1 MTMLRHCDLTSQP
14 YILLFDPPISDSII
28 IIIIVIIIIIIII
41 INLKIYNAQIQQKIS
56 VPGHKQAKSFA
67 IKLQCKENF
76 IE

>member
-28 IIIIVIIIIIIII
+28 IIIVIIIII

>member
-14 YILLFDPPISDSII
+14 YILLFDPPISDSI

-56 VPGHKQAKSFA
+56 VPGHKQAKSFV

>member
-28 IIIIVIIIIIIII
+28 IIIIVIIIIIII
-41 INLKIYNAQIQQKIS
+41 NLKIYNAKIQQKIS

>member
-28 IIIIVIIIIIIII
+28 IIIVIIIIII

>member
-14 YILLFDPPISDSII
+14 YILLFDPAISDS
-28 IIIIVIIIIIIII
+28 IIIIII

>member
-1 MTMLRHCDLTSQP
+1 MLRHCDLASQP
-14 YILLFDPPISDSII
+14 YILLFDPPISDS
-28 IIIIVIIIIIIII
+28 IIIIII

>member
-28 IIIIVIIIIIIII
+28 IIIVIIIIIII

>member
-1 MTMLRHCDLTSQP
+1 M
-14 YILLFDPPISDSII
+14 
-28 IIIIVIIIIIIII
+28 IIII

>member
-1 MTMLRHCDLTSQP
+1 MTMLRHCDLASQP
-14 YILLFDPPISDSII
+14 YILLFDPPISDS
-28 IIIIVIIIIIIII
+28 IIIIII

>member
-28 IIIIVIIIIIIII
+28 IIIVIILIIII

>member
-14 YILLFDPPISDSII
+14 YILLFDRPISDSII
-28 IIIIVIIIIIIII
+28 IIIVIIIIII